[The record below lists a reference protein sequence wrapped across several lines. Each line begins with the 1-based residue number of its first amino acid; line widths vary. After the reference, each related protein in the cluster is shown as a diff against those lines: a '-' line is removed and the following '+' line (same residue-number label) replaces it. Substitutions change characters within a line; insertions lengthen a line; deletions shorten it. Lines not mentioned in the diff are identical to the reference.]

1 MLKLVL
7 IALEILKRIQQSR
20 GTIKVSLTY
29 QSQCSSI
36 TYQDALKTLH
46 HYDHSDVKS
55 LPTLFWSKTGSKT
68 RYSCKNYA
76 KIWVGDEEKLVW
88 GEESN
93 TVRFILTNF
102 TTFVKIL
109 CNLSHFYNDLDRR
122 CNNVH
127 IWKNLQHSGSNRR
140 PLDLEADALPLSYG
154 ALHSRIHETVKII
167 QLQAHTKFKIH
178 NYIFSCMQSTVAQ
191 W

>member
-1 MLKLVL
+1 M
-7 IALEILKRIQQSR
+7 
-20 GTIKVSLTY
+20 G
-29 QSQCSSI
+29 
-36 TYQDALKTLH
+36 
-46 HYDHSDVKS
+46 
-55 LPTLFWSKTGSKT
+55 
-68 RYSCKNYA
+68 
-76 KIWVGDEEKLVW
+76 
-88 GEESN
+88 N
-93 TVRFILTNF
+93 TVRIILTNF

-178 NYIFSCMQSTVAQ
+178 NYIFSWMQSYLTLNPRVASSSPVLVKVFSYVNGIFSWFYNVCQ
-191 W
+191 DRCKNGADYTRSWHTL